1 MIRSFAVAFITI
13 VVVSVLGSS
22 REIAAWQQNPPPS
35 QLPMQFTGATPGINL
50 ELFMNAG
57 KIADVTINTNGEGS
71 SILDFSNLGKV
82 QLQVY
87 VDVCQDGKVVKVLVV
102 TGKPTPEDK
111 NCRRRIVGGAWWS
124 DCGVT
129 RITLDLTKFGMR
141 VIGCGSFITS
151 PKGLATVGA
160 AIVVGGLLI
169 AGGGGDSTSVATT
182 PPATTTPPTTT
193 TPPPTT
199 TPPTTTPPVTPPTNT
214 TVPPVPVDFTVSMTG
229 SYNHPGGSTSIAC
242 FLIVATP
249 AANAAALNQTATY
262 TGQISGP
269 GVVSGGSFSGSLNA
283 AGRAV
288 ASAVINSFGNYVG
301 SVTVLFAG
309 VSRNA
314 NGQVTVIDAQSNCP
328 TPQ

>member
-1 MIRSFAVAFITI
+1 MIRSFAVALITI

-22 REIAAWQQNPPPS
+22 REIAAWQQNAPPS
-35 QLPMQFTGATPGINL
+35 QLPMQFTGATPGLNL
-50 ELFMNAG
+50 EVYMNAG
-57 KIADVTINTNGEGS
+57 KVADVTINTNGEGS
-71 SILDFSNLGKV
+71 SILDLNNLGKV
-82 QLQVY
+82 QLQAY
-87 VDVCQDGKVVKVLVV
+87 VDVCQDGKVVKVLLV

-129 RITLDLTKFGMR
+129 RITLNLTKFGMR

-151 PKGLATVGA
+151 PKGLATVGG

-169 AGGGGDSTSVATT
+169 AGGGSDSTS
-182 PPATTTPPTTT
+182 
-193 TPPPTT
+193 
-199 TPPTTTPPVTPPTNT
+199 VTPPTNT

-242 FLIVATP
+242 FLIIATP
-249 AANAAALNQTATY
+249 AANAAALNETATY
-262 TGQISGP
+262 TGQITGP
-269 GVVSGGSFSGSLNA
+269 GVVSGGTFSGNLNA

-288 ASAVINSFGNYVG
+288 AQAVINAFGNYAA
-301 SVTVLFAG
+301 SATVVFGG

-314 NGQVTVIDAQSNCP
+314 NGQVTVLETQSNCQP
-328 TPQ
+328 LQ